1 MPLSKTVV
9 AYAWGDMV
17 TNIIQP
23 FWAIPLLATARLDF
37 REILRFC
44 FMLFCVY
51 LPLVSLAFLLFPR

>member
-1 MPLSKTVV
+1 
-9 AYAWGDMV
+9 MV